1 VHCNNTVDMLKI
13 SLLFQDLEFTHS
25 HAFAA
30 MDQNKNQAPGAG
42 GIIKNPAPVVAGL
55 VIKNPVAEAELSAK
69 AGLIKTH
76 RRNQSTISC
85 KSFAGGFPPC

>member
-1 VHCNNTVDMLKI
+1 MILKLKI
-13 SLLFQDLEFTHS
+13 SSLFQDPEFPHA

-30 MDQNKNQAPGAG
+30 MDQNKNQASGAG
-42 GIIKNPAPVVAGL
+42 GIIKNPAPI

-69 AGLIKTH
+69 AVKTH

-85 KSFAGGFPPC
+85 KSFAGGFSPAR

>member
-1 VHCNNTVDMLKI
+1 
-13 SLLFQDLEFTHS
+13 
-25 HAFAA
+25 

-42 GIIKNPAPVVAGL
+42 GIIKNPAPVAGL

-69 AGLIKTH
+69 AGMIKTH

-85 KSFAGGFPPC
+85 KSFAGGSPPPPPLLASVVDP